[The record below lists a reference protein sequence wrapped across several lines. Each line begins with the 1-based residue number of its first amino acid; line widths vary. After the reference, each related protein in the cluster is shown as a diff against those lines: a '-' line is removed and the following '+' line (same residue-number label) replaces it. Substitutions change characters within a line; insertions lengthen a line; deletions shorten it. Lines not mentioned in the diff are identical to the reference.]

1 MKLFNNDIENNYIE
15 IINDYFN
22 QWQSIKNTEQ
32 HKDFFSKLPPTFGM
46 FETSIL
52 NQINHFLEISCN
64 LIEINEETVKA
75 QFYESL
81 NSKIQ
86 SAKDIFNANLQNIV
100 KFAQE
105 ERAIE

>member
-1 MKLFNNDIENNYIE
+1 MDYLNINLNSDYERNTDILHGYNL
-15 IINDYFN
+15 D
-22 QWQSIKNTEQ
+22 T
-32 HKDFFSKLPPTFGM
+32 L
-46 FETSIL
+46 
-52 NQINHFLEISCN
+52 FLEISCN
-64 LIEINEETVKA
+64 LREINEETVKK

-100 KFAQE
+100 KYAQE

>member
-1 MKLFNNDIENNYIE
+1 MDYLNINLNNDYER
-15 IINDYFN
+15 
-22 QWQSIKNTEQ
+22 NT
-32 HKDFFSKLPPTFGM
+32 D
-46 FETSIL
+46 IL
-52 NQINHFLEISCN
+52 DGYNLDTLFLEISCN
-64 LIEINEETVKA
+64 LREINEETVKK

-100 KFAQE
+100 KYAQE

>member
-1 MKLFNNDIENNYIE
+1 MDYLNINLNNDHER
-15 IINDYFN
+15 
-22 QWQSIKNTEQ
+22 NTN
-32 HKDFFSKLPPTFGM
+32 
-46 FETSIL
+46 IL
-52 NQINHFLEISCN
+52 DGYNLDTLFLEISCN
-64 LIEINEETVKA
+64 LREINEETVKK

-100 KFAQE
+100 KYAQE

>member
-1 MKLFNNDIENNYIE
+1 MDYLNIDLNSNYERNADILDGYN
-15 IINDYFN
+15 
-22 QWQSIKNTEQ
+22 
-32 HKDFFSKLPPTFGM
+32 L
-46 FETSIL
+46 ETL
-52 NQINHFLEISCN
+52 FLEISCN
-64 LIEINEETVKA
+64 LTEVNEETVKK

-100 KFAQE
+100 KYAQE

>member
-1 MKLFNNDIENNYIE
+1 MDYLNINLNNDHERNADILDGY
-15 IINDYFN
+15 D
-22 QWQSIKNTEQ
+22 
-32 HKDFFSKLPPTFGM
+32 L
-46 FETSIL
+46 ETL
-52 NQINHFLEISCN
+52 FLEISCN
-64 LIEINEETVKA
+64 LREINEETVKK

-100 KFAQE
+100 KYAQE

>member
-1 MKLFNNDIENNYIE
+1 MDYLNIDVNSDYERNADILDGYN
-15 IINDYFN
+15 
-22 QWQSIKNTEQ
+22 
-32 HKDFFSKLPPTFGM
+32 L
-46 FETSIL
+46 ETL
-52 NQINHFLEISCN
+52 FLEISCN
-64 LIEINEETVKA
+64 LREINEETVKK

-100 KFAQE
+100 KYAQE

>member
-1 MKLFNNDIENNYIE
+1 MDYLNIDVNSDYERNADILDGYN
-15 IINDYFN
+15 
-22 QWQSIKNTEQ
+22 
-32 HKDFFSKLPPTFGM
+32 L
-46 FETSIL
+46 ETL
-52 NQINHFLEISCN
+52 FLEISCN
-64 LIEINEETVKA
+64 LTEVNEETVKK

-100 KFAQE
+100 KYAQE